1 MLRRVLPT
9 RARAGADRLGVQR
22 RPGGRASPR
31 PRTPSRRPRPR
42 PRPPRP
48 SGSASSRGGGRRRPS
63 SSGRPGWWARMSLPD
78 LAGQVIV
85 AEWSGTAAPVRDG
98 PPAAPRRGDRVLRQR
113 RVDRSD
119 PVRQRDP
126 GARRT
131 TPVAAV
137 PVRRPGGR
145 HRRAGQGRRH
155 PLPDLHVRR
164 CGGGPAG
171 DRRRPTAPAPPSCAG
186 SASTW
191 SSRRT
196 PTSPSGPGDPT
207 IGSRSAGSDAAVVG
221 EHVAAA
227 VDGIEQ
233 AAVVPVLKHFPGH
246 GSVPQDSHLT
256 LPVQTRTRKQL
267 AAVDLAPFAAAV
279 EAGRPR
285 RDGGPHRREV
295 DRPAG
300 ALLDVAG
307 GGHRGAARAARL
319 RGARGHRL
327 AVDGGRRSGST
338 TPRARPSQGLRAG
351 NDVLLMPP
359 SPAAAARAGIVRA
372 VRERP
377 AAAPPA
383 RAGGGPDDR
392 AAPALRGHARPAAA
406 AARRAPAG
414 PPPGP

>member
-1 MLRRVLPT
+1 MLRRAVPLLLALGLTASACSGDPAAERARGPGRRADGRGHDPAHPGRAARPRRGLGADPA
-9 RARAGADRLGVQR
+9 RARAGGPAGGADAAARPR
-22 RPGGRASPR
+22 RPGDRGRVAR
-31 PRTPSRRPRPR
+31 H
-42 PRPPRP
+42 
-48 SGSASSRGGGRRRPS
+48 RGPGG
-63 SSGRPGWWARMSLPD
+63 
-78 LAGQVIV
+78 
-85 AEWSGTAAPVRDG
+85 DG

-113 RVDRSD
+113 RVHRSD

-164 CGGGPAG
+164 CRGRPAG
-171 DRRRPTAPAPPSCAG
+171 DDGGLPRQRRGAARA

-196 PTSPSGPGDPT
+196 PTSRPGRTTPPSARARRAPT
-207 IGSRSAGSDAAVVG
+207 PRWWATQ
-221 EHVAAA
+221 VAAA

-279 EAGRPR
+279 EAGVPAVMVGHIDVRA
-285 RDGGPHRREV
+285 

-300 ALLDVAG
+300 ALVDVAG
-307 GGHRGAARAARL
+307 GGDRGAARAARL
-319 RGARGHRL
+319 RGAGGHRL
-327 AVDGGRRSGST
+327 AVDGGRPAAVRR
-338 TPRARPSQGLRAG
+338 RALGRAG
-351 NDVLLMPP
+351 
-359 SPAAAARAGIVRA
+359 PAGRQR
-372 VRERP
+372 
-377 AAAPPA
+377 
-383 RAGGGPDDR
+383 R
-392 AAPALRGHARPAAA
+392 AADAALAGRGPGRDR
-406 AARRAPAG
+406 ARRAQPVGCRAAG
-414 PPPGP
+414 SSRPRPG